1 MDNLMQTRKRKYA
14 IEEFAR
20 RGEQIYEQ
28 LAPTFDPSVVGKF
41 VVIDIDSGDYE
52 IDTDEIAASDRLI
65 ARRPEAQSWLVKI
78 GSRTARRFAASRG
91 IEFQ

>member
-1 MDNLMQTRKRKYA
+1 MDDLMQTRKRKYP

-20 RGEQIYEQ
+20 RGEQLYEQ
-28 LAPTFDPSVVGKF
+28 LAPTFDPSAVGKF

-52 IDTDEIAASDRLI
+52 IDAEEIAASDRLI
-65 ARRPEAQSWLVKI
+65 ARRPDAQSWLVRI

-91 IEFQ
+91 IEVQ